1 MAHMLDRLCT
11 RWSLLV
17 SHRGRRSPV
26 AGGVVVLQGT
36 ALLSL
41 LLVLLVCQEV
51 EPGCRRSQ
59 NLKIG
64 DEAGTAGGA
73 TTPLSAGRLGRPMIL
88 CGFCAQRRVAGR
100 RGGSCT
106 HCTVG
111 WSWLPQGLDRK
122 SQETHTR
129 AHIVHAR
136 LNVYSMLLV
145 RSCSR

>member
-1 MAHMLDRLCT
+1 MLDRLCT

-26 AGGVVVLQGT
+26 AGGVVVVQGT

-41 LLVLLVCQEV
+41 LQVALVCQEV

-106 HCTVG
+106 LLAGPGCHKG
-111 WSWLPQGLDRK
+111 WIARVK
-122 SQETHTR
+122 RYTHTH
-129 AHIVHAR
+129 AHTVHAR
-136 LNVYSMLLV
+136 INVHPMLLE
-145 RSCSR
+145 RSCS

>member
-26 AGGVVVLQGT
+26 AGGVVVVQGT

-41 LLVLLVCQEV
+41 LQVLLVCQEV

-106 HCTVG
+106 LLAG

-136 LNVYSMLLV
+136 LSYNFFEALKVIQS
-145 RSCSR
+145 

>member
-1 MAHMLDRLCT
+1 MVHMLDRLCT

-26 AGGVVVLQGT
+26 AGGVVVVQGT

-41 LLVLLVCQEV
+41 LQVALVCQEV

-88 CGFCAQRRVAGR
+88 CGFCAQRSW
-100 RGGSCT
+100 RGGEEVAVHCWLVLAATRVGSQESRDTHTCNCT
-106 HCTVG
+106 H
-111 WSWLPQGLDRK
+111 S
-122 SQETHTR
+122 
-129 AHIVHAR
+129 AR
-136 LNVYSMLLV
+136 
-145 RSCSR
+145 

>member
-1 MAHMLDRLCT
+1 MLDRLCT

-26 AGGVVVLQGT
+26 AGGVVVVQGT
-36 ALLSL
+36 ALLPL
-41 LLVLLVCQEV
+41 LQVALVCQEV
-51 EPGCRRSQ
+51 EPGCRRSE

-100 RGGSCT
+100 RRGGSCT
-106 HCTVG
+106 HCWLVLAATRVG
-111 WSWLPQGLDRK
+111 L
-122 SQETHTR
+122 QESRDTHTST
-129 AHIVHAR
+129 HSAR
-136 LNVYSMLLV
+136 QIKCAFHVTCKELQ
-145 RSCSR
+145 